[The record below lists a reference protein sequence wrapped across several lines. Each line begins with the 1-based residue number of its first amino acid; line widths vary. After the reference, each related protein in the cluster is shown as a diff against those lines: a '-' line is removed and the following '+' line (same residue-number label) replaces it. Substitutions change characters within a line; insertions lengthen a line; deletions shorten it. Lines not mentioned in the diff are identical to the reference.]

1 MLEIRTTNGETLIH
15 DDQQPDAMVIT
26 GYDGSRVMV
35 HGGAWGNHK
44 YIRKEGNRY
53 IYPEDLQKA
62 VNTGRKVA
70 QEVGNYIKDKSTRA
84 KYATKDAIRKGSEQA
99 SKTVKKA
106 NDESKIYVDAAKNMA
121 SDYKKKAKDAWE
133 NGGKETAKKIGKT
146 VIKNS
151 KIGGLVSSAPEVFGN
166 KTSENAPSRMRQG
179 GSSNKKKKSSLTLG
193 GASQVTKPVTD
204 ESTERSMPEK
214 KKRPKSRQKKVV
226 EGGKEIK
233 VDKTRSTKDKQIL
246 NAAGKVKPSSIDDR
260 KSLLQTMSYYKDYSD
275 YDEYFHPTGTQKKR
289 KKRSQ

>member
-53 IYPEDLQKA
+53 IYPEDLQNMAKKGYRVAKA
-62 VNTGRKVA
+62 VGDFV
-70 QEVGNYIKDKSTRA
+70 EDSSTRA
-84 KYATKDAIRKGSEQA
+84 KYRIKDDLRKGTESA
-99 SKTVKKA
+99 SKAVKKV

-121 SDYKKKAKDAWE
+121 SDYKKKAKDTLE
-133 NGGKETAKKIGKT
+133 NGGKETAKKIGKA

-151 KIGGLVSSAPEVFGN
+151 KFGGLASSAPEVFGN
-166 KTSENAPSRMRQG
+166 KTSENVPSRMRQG

-204 ESTERSMPEK
+204 ESTERSMPEQ
-214 KKRPKSRQKKVV
+214 KKRPKSRQKRVV
-226 EGGKEIK
+226 DGGKEIK
-233 VDKTRSTKDKQIL
+233 VDKTRSTKDKQII
-246 NAAGKVKPSSIDDR
+246 NDAGKVKPSSIDDR
-260 KSLLQTMSYYKDYSD
+260 KSLLQTMSDYKNYSD